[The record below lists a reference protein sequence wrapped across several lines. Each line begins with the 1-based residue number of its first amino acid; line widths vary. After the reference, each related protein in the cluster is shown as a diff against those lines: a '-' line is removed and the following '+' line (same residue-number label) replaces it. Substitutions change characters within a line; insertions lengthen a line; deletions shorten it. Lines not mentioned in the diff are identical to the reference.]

1 MEEFSTLNGFKV
13 KDATARENITQMQS
27 DITELQEQVKTYT
40 LSTNLKEGTENLTIS
55 LVQN

>member
-27 DITELQEQVKTYT
+27 DITELQGQVKTYT
-40 LSTNLKEGTENLTIS
+40 LSTNLEEGTENLTIS
-55 LVQN
+55 LTQN

>member
-13 KDATARENITQMQS
+13 KDATARENITQIQS

-40 LSTNLKEGTENLTIS
+40 LSTNLEEGTENLTIS

>member
-40 LSTNLKEGTENLTIS
+40 LSTNLEEGTENLTIS
-55 LVQN
+55 LTQN